1 MNAEAHTSIDTSVD
15 TSRGEPTLRTGSAHR
30 AEDLSGIMGLML
42 DMHGGRVA
50 YAVLSFGDMG
60 TGGRLVAVPWEALK
74 LDTENERFVLDVK
87 ESHRQDALGR
97 DGWPDMSDA
106 YWSPSLRPHV
116 RPGDAAGDAAQER
129 SWA

>member
-1 MNAEAHTSIDTSVD
+1 MNAEAHTSIEARQS
-15 TSRGEPTLRTGSAHR
+15 EPTLRTGSPHR
-30 AEDLSGIMGLML
+30 ADDLSGIMGLML
-42 DMHGGRVA
+42 DLHGGRVG
-50 YAVLSFGDMG
+50 YAVLSFGGFSG

-116 RPGDAAGDAAQER
+116 RPGDAAGDAVQER